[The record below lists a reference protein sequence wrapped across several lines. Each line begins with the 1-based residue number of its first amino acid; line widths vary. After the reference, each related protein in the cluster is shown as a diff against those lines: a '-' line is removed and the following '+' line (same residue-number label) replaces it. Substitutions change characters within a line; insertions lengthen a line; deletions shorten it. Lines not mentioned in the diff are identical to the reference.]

1 MTYHKSTL
9 THRLPITALVLLL
22 TLFLAACGGA
32 AEPTAAPAPTEPPQE
47 PAAEPTEAPTMEEEP
62 TAEEQEPAAEPTEA
76 EGEAAGDVRIIT
88 HSFGDTE
95 IEGVPQRIVALEW
108 TYAEDLLA
116 LGIQPAGVADVAGY
130 ETWVNVEPAL
140 ADSVVD
146 VGTRQEPSLE
156 AIAALEPDM
165 IIGVQFRHEPIYAD
179 LSAIAPTLLFN
190 PYPGEDGP
198 DQYQEMRETFLTI
211 AEAVQREDEA
221 VQVLTEMEQTFTD
234 AAALLDES
242 GLENRQFALVQGF
255 SSEGVPQVRLFTDNS
270 MAVQILEQVG
280 LENAWD
286 GGFEVYGFS
295 TVGIE
300 GLANVQSANL
310 LYVVQDDDNIFANQA
325 DNPVWNSLEFVQ
337 EERTYSLGGDTW
349 LFGGPLSAELF
360 VNQTVDLLTE

>member
-1 MTYHKSTL
+1 
-9 THRLPITALVLLL
+9 
-22 TLFLAACGGA
+22 
-32 AEPTAAPAPTEPPQE
+32 AEAT
-47 PAAEPTEAPTMEEEP
+47 
-62 TAEEQEPAAEPTEA
+62 
-76 EGEAAGDVRIIT
+76 GDVRIIT

-234 AAALLDES
+234 AAARLDES